1 MTEQNDLLPIDLDLT
16 LISFNVKLTG
26 RGTQEKNDETVL

>member
-16 LISFNVKLTG
+16 LISFNAKLTG
-26 RGTQEKNDETVL
+26 RENDDK